1 MVFLITMLTTADV
14 NIHALIAKYGI
25 VLLEIP
31 IIKSGGLGI
40 PLTGLISPRW
50 CAYAKPAALSYVVV
64 FFMFNELRCEV
75 VVRIVGIV
83 DHHC

>member
-1 MVFLITMLTTADV
+1 VEANLCRIVFVCFYVL
-14 NIHALIAKYGI
+14 
-25 VLLEIP
+25 LLEIP

-40 PLTGLISPRW
+40 PLTGLIPPRW
-50 CAYAKPAALSYVVV
+50 CAYAKPEALSYFVV

-75 VVRIVGIV
+75 VVRIGGIV